1 MNLSLYL
8 VDSDISQ
15 SHPPEILHL
24 FVGHRGN
31 GVNSSSTIGCNL
43 HTSIA
48 YVQVI
53 PHLVAAI
60 VTMMDLFVTV
70 IVIIFTNMVASC
82 CRSGPHLLTRHVVKK
97 KRNNAKQSKAKPR
110 NKMPPKITQK
120 LPANFHSSKGQIT
133 ISPLGDQPLF
143 GFKVV
148 ISNIQNSPEPTDF
161 FIY

>member
-1 MNLSLYL
+1 MAAEGGVLKNIHVQLGQARVNLSSYL

-70 IVIIFTNMVASC
+70 IVIILQTWLQVVVEVA
-82 CRSGPHLLTRHVVKK
+82 HT
-97 KRNNAKQSKAKPR
+97 
-110 NKMPPKITQK
+110 
-120 LPANFHSSKGQIT
+120 F
-133 ISPLGDQPLF
+133 
-143 GFKVV
+143 
-148 ISNIQNSPEPTDF
+148 
-161 FIY
+161 